1 MVSRGLMFCVFV
13 FVFFV
18 VFDYLFVCLFF
29 FCLTVGAVFCPSKSF
44 SGITWSM
51 TAPGM
56 SDLQRC
62 PNATGKVTV
71 QYKKLL
77 NFNVMRCVDLYL
89 S

>member
-13 FVFFV
+13 FAFVV
-18 VFDYLFVCLFF
+18 VFDYLFVCF
-29 FCLTVGAVFCPSKSF
+29 FCLTLGAVFCPSISF

-77 NFNVMRCVDLYL
+77 NFNVMRCLDLYL